1 METEVMCV
9 KRRFFES
16 RQKVKML
23 KDMLSDQRTKSR
35 KIIVS
40 CALKL
45 QEKEK
50 EIDEVGCVNQVRGT
64 FEACISTK
72 KGTVVYLLGNAIS
85 HY

>member
-1 METEVMCV
+1 METEVMSL
-9 KRRFFES
+9 KRRYFES

-23 KDMLSDQRTKSR
+23 KDIMKDQRAKSR

-50 EIDEVGCVNQVRGT
+50 EIEEVKNNIHA
-64 FEACISTK
+64 FK
-72 KGTVVYLLGNAIS
+72 
-85 HY
+85 

>member
-1 METEVMCV
+1 MSL
-9 KRRFFES
+9 KRRYFES

-23 KDMLSDQRTKSR
+23 KDIMKDQRAKSR

-50 EIDEVGCVNQVRGT
+50 EIEEVKNNIHA
-64 FEACISTK
+64 FK
-72 KGTVVYLLGNAIS
+72 
-85 HY
+85 